1 MVGWAGQLR
10 LAVFRESGIPT
21 PVQFTTQSVG
31 TLSGDSIKLLSEAI
45 MANLIIL
52 SKDIRL
58 LDNLCSLN
66 DLHKASGG
74 APKHQPALFMQ
85 NQQTKSLIYEI
96 EGDLGIPRTV
106 LTQRGGVNRGTWVC
120 KELVYSYAMWISPKF
135 HLKVIRAFES
145 MSTNQTLPSP
155 IPQSDL
161 SLNDL
166 IYELAKAKNINTQNI
181 HTHYNSVFNSNAWS
195 QEQGFEHALVKRI
208 LKQDLANALRTQS
221 PQLQRLKQQAKQH
234 GLTLI
239 DEQEYQGF
247 QGRMQMQQQQIDKLV
262 DEVMALSRNHN
273 ALMSRVL

>member
-1 MVGWAGQLR
+1 
-10 LAVFRESGIPT
+10 
-21 PVQFTTQSVG
+21 
-31 TLSGDSIKLLSEAI
+31 
-45 MANLIIL
+45 MANLTIL

-58 LDNLCSLN
+58 LDNLYSLN

-74 APKHQPALFMQ
+74 APKHQPALFIH
-85 NQQTKSLIYEI
+85 NQQTKALIYEI
-96 EGDLGIPRTV
+96 EGDLGIPRSV
-106 LTQRGGVNRGTWVC
+106 LTQRSGANRGTWVC

-145 MSTNQTLPSP
+145 ISTNQALPLPSP

-166 IYELAKAKNINTQNI
+166 IYELAKAKNVTTQNI
-181 HTHYNSVFNSNAWS
+181 HFQYNSVFNTNTWS
-195 QEQGFEHALVKRI
+195 QEQSFEHALAKRI

-221 PQLQRLKQQAKQH
+221 PQLQHLKQH
-234 GLTLI
+234 GLTLV

-273 ALMSRVL
+273 SLMSRVL

>member
-1 MVGWAGQLR
+1 M
-10 LAVFRESGIPT
+10 P
-21 PVQFTTQSVG
+21 
-31 TLSGDSIKLLSEAI
+31 
-45 MANLIIL
+45 NLTIL

-66 DLHKASGG
+66 DLHKASGR

-85 NQQTKSLIYEI
+85 NQQTKALIYEI
-96 EGDLGIPRTV
+96 EGDLGIPRSV
-106 LTQRGGVNRGTWVC
+106 LTQRGGANRGTWVC

-145 MSTNQTLPSP
+145 ISTNQALPLPSP

-166 IYELAKAKNINTQNI
+166 IYELAKAKSVTTQNI
-181 HTHYNSVFNSNAWS
+181 HFQYNSVFNTNTWS
-195 QEQGFEHALVKRI
+195 QEQGFEHALAKRI

-221 PQLQRLKQQAKQH
+221 PQLQHLKQQAKQH
-234 GLTLI
+234 GFTLV

-273 ALMSRVL
+273 SLMSRVL